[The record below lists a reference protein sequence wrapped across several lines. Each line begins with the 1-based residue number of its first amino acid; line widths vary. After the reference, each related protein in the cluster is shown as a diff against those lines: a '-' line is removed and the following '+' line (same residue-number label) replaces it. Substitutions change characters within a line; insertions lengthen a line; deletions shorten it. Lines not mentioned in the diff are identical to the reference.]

1 MSILFAR
8 ILSIMLQ
15 FSRIS
20 LPKALSRSRLHPSWA
35 FYACV
40 AGVVAGTT
48 LALVAEPLFS
58 APTFLAMA
66 ATLLFVA
73 IFRTTRITVI
83 LAFLAGII
91 FASCRIAPEIA
102 DAKHIATLAGQTITI
117 SGAISAEPS
126 VASSGIA
133 VTLTHLK
140 LQDVTLRGTLY
151 AQLAKSDA
159 SASLLRSDRLTLTGK
174 LGDAFG
180 TYVGTMFRPELIAIE
195 RSDPGDLAIKFK
207 NFFADKVREHI
218 PSPAFDLGLGYLV
231 GDKTGLSEDFS
242 AALRAVGMTHVVVA
256 SGAHLGILVGLVK
269 KLFGKISK
277 FAGLL
282 FSLLVIFAFA
292 LVVGFTASMTRAALV
307 ASLSLLFGYVGRQF
321 TPLRLILFVA
331 ALTLLLSPANLLNLG
346 WQLSFASFFG
356 ILVLAPRLIK
366 FLYGGKK
373 PPWLASMLITSLAT
387 SLICTPL
394 LIFSF
399 GTFSLLSFVAN
410 LVILPTL
417 PYAMLLVFLSGATSF
432 FPFLTAPVSTL
443 ATLLLNFH
451 ITLIDLLS
459 TKTALIFELPAG
471 DPRIFLIYLP
481 IILCLTTKPLRKFI
495 RRDHKPHKPP
505 EPIAETVEICYNDS
519 YEPPP

>member
-1 MSILFAR
+1 
-8 ILSIMLQ
+8 MLK
-15 FSRIS
+15 FFHIS
-20 LPKALSRSRLHPSWA
+20 LPKVSSRNQLHPSWA

-40 AGVVAGTT
+40 AGAVAGTA
-48 LALVAEPLFS
+48 LAFAVEPLFS
-58 APTFLAMA
+58 APTFLAI
-66 ATLLFVA
+66 ATALLFMA
-73 IFRTTRITVI
+73 IFRTTCVTVI
-83 LAFLAGII
+83 LAFFAGIV
-91 FASCRIAPEIA
+91 FASCRIAPEVT
-102 DAKHIATLAGQTITI
+102 DAKQIATLAGQPLTI
-117 SGAISAEPS
+117 SGTISSEPS
-126 VASSGIA
+126 ATSSGIA
-133 VTLTHLK
+133 VALTNLEI
-140 LQDVTLRGTLY
+140 QGVTLCGTLY
-151 AQLAKSDA
+151 VQLAKSDT
-159 SASLLRSDRLTLTGK
+159 SANLLRSDRLTLKGK

-180 TYVGTMFRPELIAIE
+180 TYAGTMFRPEIVAVA

-207 NFFADKVREHI
+207 NFFADKVREYI
-218 PSPAFDLGLGYLV
+218 PSPAVDLGLGYLV

-282 FSLLVIFAFA
+282 FSLLIIFAFV

-331 ALTLLLSPANLLNLG
+331 ALTLLLSPTNLLNLG

-356 ILVLAPRLIK
+356 ILVVAPRLTK

-373 PPWLASMLITSLAT
+373 PPWLASMLVTSLST

-410 LVILPTL
+410 LIILPTL
-417 PYAMLLVFLSGATSF
+417 PYAMLLVFLSGATSSLS
-432 FPFLTAPVSTL
+432 FLAMPISTL

-451 ITLIDLLS
+451 ITVINFLS

-481 IILCLTTKPLRKFI
+481 IIFCLAINPLRKFI
-495 RRDHKPHKPP
+495 RRHHKAHKPP
-505 EPIAETVEICYNDS
+505 EPIAETIKICYNDS
-519 YEPPP
+519 HELPP

>member
-1 MSILFAR
+1 MLK
-8 ILSIMLQ
+8 LS
-15 FSRIS
+15 RAK
-20 LPKALSRSRLHPSWA
+20 LPKAPSRNQLHPSWS

-40 AGVVAGTT
+40 TGIIAGIT
-48 LALVAEPLFS
+48 LAYATEPFFSGPAFLV
-58 APTFLAMA
+58 LA
-66 ATLLFVA
+66 TIFLFVA
-73 IFRTTRITVI
+73 FFHTTRITII

-91 FASCRIAPEIA
+91 FASCRLAPEIA
-102 DAKHIATLAGQTITI
+102 DAHQISTLAGQTITI
-117 SGAISAEPS
+117 SGTISAEPS
-126 VASSGIA
+126 ETSSGIA
-133 VTLTHLK
+133 VALTNLEI
-140 LQDVTLRGTLY
+140 QGTTLRGTLY
-151 AQLAKSDA
+151 VQLAKSST
-159 SASLLRSDRLTLTGK
+159 SASLLRSDHLTLKGK

-180 TYVGTMFRPELIAIE
+180 TYAGTMFRPELIAIE

-207 NFFADKVREHI
+207 NFFADKVRERI
-218 PSPAFDLGLGYLV
+218 PSPAVDLGLGYLV

-242 AALRAVGMTHVVVA
+242 DTLRAVGMTHVVVA

-282 FSLLVIFAFA
+282 FSLLIIVAFA

-331 ALTLLLSPANLLNLG
+331 ALTLLFSPTNLLNLG

-356 ILVLAPRLIK
+356 ILVLAPRLTR
-366 FLYGGKK
+366 FLYGGKT
-373 PPWLASMLITSLAT
+373 PPWLASMFITSFAT

-394 LIFSF
+394 LIFNF
-399 GTFSLLSFVAN
+399 GTFSLLSFIAN

-432 FPFLTAPVSTL
+432 LPLVAMPISTL

-451 ITLIDLLS
+451 ITFINFLS
-459 TKTALIFELPAG
+459 TKTALIFELPAS
-471 DPRIFLIYLP
+471 DTRIFLFYLP
-481 IILCLTTKPLRKFI
+481 VIFCLIIKPLRQTFSRF
-495 RRDHKPHKPP
+495 RRSPRASPSNP
-505 EPIAETVEICYNDS
+505 EPIAETLEICYNDS